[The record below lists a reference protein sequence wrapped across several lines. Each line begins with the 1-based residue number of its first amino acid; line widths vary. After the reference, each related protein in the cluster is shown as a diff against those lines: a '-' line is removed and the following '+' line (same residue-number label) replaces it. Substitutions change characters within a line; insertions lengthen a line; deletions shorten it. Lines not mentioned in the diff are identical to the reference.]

1 MATDPI
7 SGIKKKIRNLSRKT
21 RKNLILQEEYDRLE
35 EEYDRLEEE
44 YDRLEEEE
52 GEEVNK
58 MILELKQLQTGR
70 MRRETVNM
78 INNNKGKLDQLY
90 KTIIDEIHTEQ
101 RQIRREQRRIKT
113 EQHLEQRRIKEEQR
127 RIKEEQRRIKAEK
140 DALPDL
146 EEIDQTYILEARSKP
161 KYASSSSSSIEISN
175 EISSSDISTS
185 PELSSKSNSR
195 TRSKGGK
202 RKNNKTKKHK
212 K

>member
-1 MATDPI
+1 METDPI
-7 SGIKKKIRNLSRKT
+7 SGIKKKIRKLSRKT
-21 RKNLILQEEYDRLE
+21 RKNLNLQEEYDRLE

-70 MRRETVNM
+70 MRRETVNA

-101 RQIRREQRRIKT
+101 RRIRREQRRIKT

-127 RIKEEQRRIKAEK
+127 RIKEEHRRIKAEK

-146 EEIDQTYILEARSKP
+146 EEMDLTHILETRSKP
-161 KYASSSSSSIEISN
+161 KYASSSSSEISN

-185 PELSSKSNSR
+185 PELSSGSNSR

-202 RKNNKTKKHK
+202 WKNNKTKKHK

>member
-1 MATDPI
+1 MIFCQYTLMETDPI
-7 SGIKKKIRNLSRKT
+7 SGIKKKIRKLSRKA
-21 RKNLILQEEYDRLE
+21 RENLNLQEEYDRLE

-70 MRRETVNM
+70 MRRETVNA

-101 RQIRREQRRIKT
+101 RRIRREQRRIKT

-127 RIKEEQRRIKAEK
+127 RIKAEK

-146 EEIDQTYILEARSKP
+146 EEMDLTHILETRSKP
-161 KYASSSSSSIEISN
+161 KYASSSSSEISN

-185 PELSSKSNSR
+185 PELSSRSNSR
-195 TRSKGGK
+195 TRAKGGK
-202 RKNNKTKKHK
+202 WKNNKTKKHK

>member
-1 MATDPI
+1 
-7 SGIKKKIRNLSRKT
+7 
-21 RKNLILQEEYDRLE
+21 
-35 EEYDRLEEE
+35 
-44 YDRLEEEE
+44 
-52 GEEVNK
+52 
-58 MILELKQLQTGR
+58 
-70 MRRETVNM
+70 M

-113 EQHLEQRRIKEEQR
+113 EQHLEQR